1 MNINISVVIPVF
13 NEEQHITSCLDSL
26 AKQQIKPDEIIIVDN
41 NSTDQSMKLAKK
53 YPVRIVSEKKQGM
66 IYARNTGFNSVF
78 YEIIAKCD
86 ADTIVPADW
95 LKRIKDNFE
104 KGKIDALS
112 GPIYF
117 NDLPLVS
124 ESTLPTRVY
133 AQFMKTIQRHETLLG
148 PNLALTKK
156 IWEKIKNEV
165 CLDDKKVHE
174 DIDLAI
180 HIKKHHG
187 RIKFDPELKVYTSGR
202 RIKNNPLSFFVEY
215 PIRVLKTLKSHNY

>member
-13 NEEQHITSCLDSL
+13 NEEQHISSCLDSL
-26 AKQQIKPDEIIIVDN
+26 IKQEVKPDEIIIVDN
-41 NSTDQSMKLAKK
+41 NSTDKSMRLAKK
-53 YPVRIVSEKKQGM
+53 YPMRIVSEKKQGM
-66 IYARNTGFNSVF
+66 IYARNTGFNTAS
-78 YEIIAKCD
+78 YEIIVKCD
-86 ADTIVPADW
+86 ADTIVPFDW
-95 LKRIKDNFE
+95 IKRIKHNFE
-104 KGKIDALS
+104 KEKIDALS

-117 NDLPLVS
+117 NDLPLVN

-148 PNLALTKK
+148 PNMALTKK
-156 IWEKIKNEV
+156 IWEIIKNEV

-180 HIKKHHG
+180 HIKQHHG
-187 RIKFDPELKVYTSGR
+187 KIKFDPELKVYTSGR